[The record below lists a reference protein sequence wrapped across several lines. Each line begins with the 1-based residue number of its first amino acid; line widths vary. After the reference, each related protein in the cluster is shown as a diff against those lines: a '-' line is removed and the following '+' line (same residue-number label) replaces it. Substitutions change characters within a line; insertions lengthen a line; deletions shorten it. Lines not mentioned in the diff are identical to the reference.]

1 LDHASPF
8 MLETCGVQAAIDLPA
23 ITHVDGSARPQTVD
37 RRQSPRYAA
46 LIEAFCKRTGCP
58 LVLNTSFN
66 IRGEPIVC
74 SPADSLRCFIKTNL
88 DALVL
93 EDFIVDQ
100 EMVSE
105 ELRDAVQLWY
115 PETAEP
121 IPKTSVYT
129 FV

>member
-1 LDHASPF
+1 
-8 MLETCGVQAAIDLPA
+8 MLETCRVKASVDLPA
-23 ITHVDGSARPQTVD
+23 VTHVDGSARPQTVD

-46 LIEAFCKRTGCP
+46 LIDAFYKRTGCP

-74 SPADSLRCFIKTNL
+74 SPADALRCFIKSNL
-88 DALVL
+88 DVLVL
-93 EDFIVDQ
+93 EDFVVER

-105 ELRDAVQLWY
+105 ELRDAIQLWY
-115 PETAEP
+115 PEPPERTV
-121 IPKTSVYT
+121 KTNSSVYA